1 MTPKEKAAELYRK
14 FDEQLPCEGLTT
26 GQTPVTL
33 SLILVEEIIKSRP
46 LDPILRENP
55 YFETVSDRV
64 DETIEYWEEVKEE
77 LEKL

>member
-1 MTPKEKAAELYRK
+1 MTPKEKAKELIMRFVPFVEVNK
-14 FDEQLPCEGLTT
+14 IPLFKAKKCA
-26 GQTPVTL
+26 
-33 SLILVEEIIKSRP
+33 LIAVEEIIKSRP

>member
-1 MTPKEKAAELYRK
+1 MTAKEIKARDLVIK
-14 FDEQLPCEGLTT
+14 FQFQNPPLMFEVAKKCA
-26 GQTPVTL
+26 
-33 SLILVEEIIKSRP
+33 LIAVEEIIKSRP